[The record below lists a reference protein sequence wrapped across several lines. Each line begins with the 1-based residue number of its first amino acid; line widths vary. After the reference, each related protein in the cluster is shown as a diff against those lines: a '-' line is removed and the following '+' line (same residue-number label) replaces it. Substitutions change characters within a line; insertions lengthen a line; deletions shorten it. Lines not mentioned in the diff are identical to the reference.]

1 LSLCFVNHHSK
12 NVRWGVVLDI
22 TELLSLCPELL
33 HSLSKVT
40 VSAEVAV
47 GEAHTHSKCIEE
59 EGNPSLLPGI
69 EI

>member
-1 LSLCFVNHHSK
+1 
-12 NVRWGVVLDI
+12 VVLDI